1 MNISAFSA
9 SQQRACTST
18 ISNLDSSSFQHQ
30 FQYKKS
36 YTMGENAPISRV
48 KVKAFAFK
56 PPGGATVRNALAPW
70 RRAAGHRAA
79 PQPRRLSGRVAPP
92 LHRPLLSCRHQSKTR
107 VGVAY

>member
-1 MNISAFSA
+1 MNISAVSA

-18 ISNLDSSSFQHQ
+18 ISNLNSSSFQHQ

-56 PPGGATVRNALAPW
+56 PPDGATV
-70 RRAAGHRAA
+70 RRAAGHQAAA
-79 PQPRRLSGRVAPP
+79 PLPRRLSGRLAPL

>member
-1 MNISAFSA
+1 MVPNYSLKNLCIA
-9 SQQRACTST
+9 SQQRACTT
-18 ISNLDSSSFQHQ
+18 ISKLNSSSFQRQ

-56 PPGGATVRNALAPW
+56 PPVGATVC
-70 RRAAGHRAA
+70 RAASHRAA
-79 PQPRRLSGRVAPP
+79 PLPRRLSGRVAPL

>member
-1 MNISAFSA
+1 M
-9 SQQRACTST
+9 
-18 ISNLDSSSFQHQ
+18 
-30 FQYKKS
+30 
-36 YTMGENAPISRV
+36 MGENAPISRV

-56 PPGGATVRNALAPW
+56 PPDGATV

-79 PQPRRLSGRVAPP
+79 PLPRRLSGRVAPL